1 MMEKLAEIKDGT
13 VFKSGVTDRCNL
25 FLGYKKE
32 DRSTDYELEKR
43 RYLMKKLKFDSYD
56 GVCFLNGLVF
66 FAPVALLVRTQA
78 GVSEHVFF
86 LLQALLSGVIF
97 LGEIPT
103 GFITDKIGYRKSLI
117 LAQVLLLGARSLLLA
132 AFVSRS
138 LALFVVEAVV
148 EGIAACFT
156 SGTGSAYLYN
166 LYGENGYLV
175 KTAHAENFG
184 IAGFIISTV
193 AYAGIYKI
201 SGMEGLLIT
210 TVVMDIIAVVCSFF
224 LRSESSKTIIADR
237 KEVQIL
243 AVFKNKKAFLFV
255 ISLAIFS
262 IAWLLINF
270 FYVVKLENCG
280 LPVEWMSLIIL
291 SYSAVQMLA
300 EPILGKLSDGKNG
313 KSSREKLPAVTAA
326 TAGVAFLLFGVVKFR
341 AAVLL
346 LMLILPLLLNLP
358 EYLLMDLENQ
368 FVDEAECGSQ
378 RAATLSV
385 LNMGVNLVEILTL
398 SASAFL
404 TKIGIQW
411 CFVFV
416 GCFLMAIALLFAR
429 IQK

>member
-1 MMEKLAEIKDGT
+1 
-13 VFKSGVTDRCNL
+13 
-25 FLGYKKE
+25 
-32 DRSTDYELEKR
+32 
-43 RYLMKKLKFDSYD
+43 MKKLKFDSYD

-138 LALFVVEAVV
+138 LVLFVVEAVV

-156 SGTGSAYLYN
+156 SGTGSAYLYA
-166 LYGENGYLV
+166 LYGENGYLA
-175 KTAHAENFG
+175 KTAHAGNFG
-184 IAGFIISTV
+184 TAGFIISTV

-210 TVVMDIIAVVCSFF
+210 TVVMNIIAVVCSFY
-224 LRSESSKTIIADR
+224 LRSESSKTVIADR

-270 FYVVKLENCG
+270 FYVEKLENCG

-291 SYSAVQMLA
+291 IYSAVQMLA

-326 TAGVAFLLFGVVKFR
+326 AAGVAFLLFGVVKFR

-358 EYLLMDLENQ
+358 EYLLMNLENQ

-416 GCFLMAIALLFAR
+416 GCFLMVIALLFAR

>member
-1 MMEKLAEIKDGT
+1 MAQFLNQ
-13 VFKSGVTDRCNL
+13 VTDRCNL

-32 DRSTDYELEKR
+32 DRSIDYELEKR

-148 EGIAACFT
+148 EGTATCFT
-156 SGTGSAYLYN
+156 SGTGSAYLYD

-184 IAGFIISTV
+184 TAGFIISTV

-224 LRSESSKTIIADR
+224 LRSESSKAVIADR

-243 AVFKNKKAFLFV
+243 AIFKNKKAFLFV

-270 FYVVKLENCG
+270 FYVEKLENCG

-313 KSSREKLPAVTAA
+313 KSGREKLPAVTAA
-326 TAGVAFLLFGVVKFR
+326 AAGVAFLLFGVVKFR

>member
-1 MMEKLAEIKDGT
+1 
-13 VFKSGVTDRCNL
+13 
-25 FLGYKKE
+25 
-32 DRSTDYELEKR
+32 
-43 RYLMKKLKFDSYD
+43 MKKLKFDSYD

-66 FAPVALLVRTQA
+66 FAPVVLLVRTQA

-117 LAQVLLLGARSLLLA
+117 LAQVLLLGARRLLLA

-138 LALFVVEAVV
+138 LVLFVVEAVV

-156 SGTGSAYLYN
+156 SGTGSAYLYA
-166 LYGENGYLV
+166 LYGENGYLA
-175 KTAHAENFG
+175 KTAHAGNFG
-184 IAGFIISTV
+184 TAGFIISTV

-210 TVVMDIIAVVCSFF
+210 TVVMDVIAVVCSFY

-313 KSSREKLPAVTAA
+313 KSSREKLPAVTAT

-358 EYLLMDLENQ
+358 EYLLMNLENQ

>member
-1 MMEKLAEIKDGT
+1 
-13 VFKSGVTDRCNL
+13 
-25 FLGYKKE
+25 
-32 DRSTDYELEKR
+32 
-43 RYLMKKLKFDSYD
+43 MKKLKFDSYD

-78 GVSEHVFF
+78 GVSKHVFF
-86 LLQALLSGVIF
+86 ILQALLSGVIF

-138 LALFVVEAVV
+138 LVLFVVEAVV

-156 SGTGSAYLYN
+156 SGTGSAYLYA
-166 LYGENGYLV
+166 LYGENGYLA
-175 KTAHAENFG
+175 KTAHAGNFG
-184 IAGFIISTV
+184 TAGFIISTV

-210 TVVMDIIAVVCSFF
+210 TVVMDVIAVVCSFY
-224 LRSESSKTIIADR
+224 LRSESSKTVIADR

-270 FYVVKLENCG
+270 FYVEKLENCG

-313 KSSREKLPAVTAA
+313 KSGRGKLPAVTAA

-368 FVDEAECGSQ
+368 FVDETECGSQ

>member
-1 MMEKLAEIKDGT
+1 
-13 VFKSGVTDRCNL
+13 
-25 FLGYKKE
+25 
-32 DRSTDYELEKR
+32 
-43 RYLMKKLKFDSYD
+43 MKKLKVDSYD

-138 LALFVVEAVV
+138 LVLFVVEAVV

-156 SGTGSAYLYN
+156 SGTGSAYLYA
-166 LYGENGYLV
+166 LYGENGYLA
-175 KTAHAENFG
+175 KTAHAGNFG
-184 IAGFIISTV
+184 TAGFIISTV

-224 LRSESSKTIIADR
+224 LRSESSKTVIADR

-270 FYVVKLENCG
+270 FYVEKLENCG

-313 KSSREKLPAVTAA
+313 KSGRGKLPAVTAA
-326 TAGVAFLLFGVVKFR
+326 AAGVAFLFFGVVKFR

-346 LMLILPLLLNLP
+346 LMLMLPLLLNLP
-358 EYLLMDLENQ
+358 EYLLMNLENQ

>member
-1 MMEKLAEIKDGT
+1 
-13 VFKSGVTDRCNL
+13 
-25 FLGYKKE
+25 
-32 DRSTDYELEKR
+32 
-43 RYLMKKLKFDSYD
+43 MKKLKFDSYD

-86 LLQALLSGVIF
+86 ILQALLSGVIF

-138 LALFVVEAVV
+138 LVLFVVEAVV

-156 SGTGSAYLYN
+156 SGTGSAYLYA
-166 LYGENGYLV
+166 LYGENGYLA
-175 KTAHAENFG
+175 KTAHAGNFG
-184 IAGFIISTV
+184 TAGFIISTV

-210 TVVMDIIAVVCSFF
+210 TVVMDVIAVVCSFF

-270 FYVVKLENCG
+270 FYVEKLENCG

-313 KSSREKLPAVTAA
+313 KSGRGKLPAVTAA

-341 AAVLL
+341 SAVLL

-358 EYLLMDLENQ
+358 EYLLMNLENQ

-416 GCFLMAIALLFAR
+416 GCFLMVIALLFAR

>member
-1 MMEKLAEIKDGT
+1 
-13 VFKSGVTDRCNL
+13 
-25 FLGYKKE
+25 
-32 DRSTDYELEKR
+32 
-43 RYLMKKLKFDSYD
+43 MKKLKFDSYD

-78 GVSEHVFF
+78 GVSEHIFF

-156 SGTGSAYLYN
+156 SGTGSAYLYA
-166 LYGENGYLV
+166 LYGENGYLA
-175 KTAHAENFG
+175 KTAHAGNFG
-184 IAGFIISTV
+184 TAGFIISTV

-224 LRSESSKTIIADR
+224 LRSESSKAVIADR

-243 AVFKNKKAFLFV
+243 AIFKNKKAFLFV

-280 LPVEWMSLIIL
+280 LPVECMSLLIL
-291 SYSAVQMLA
+291 SYSAEQMLA
-300 EPILGKLSDGKNG
+300 EPILGKLPVGKNG
-313 KSSREKLPAVTAA
+313 KSGRKKLPAVTAV
-326 TAGVAFLLFGVVKFR
+326 TAGVAFLLFGVIKFR

>member
-1 MMEKLAEIKDGT
+1 
-13 VFKSGVTDRCNL
+13 
-25 FLGYKKE
+25 
-32 DRSTDYELEKR
+32 
-43 RYLMKKLKFDSYD
+43 MKKLKFDSYD

-86 LLQALLSGVIF
+86 ILQALLSGVIF

-117 LAQVLLLGARSLLLA
+117 LAQVLLFGARSLLLA

-210 TVVMDIIAVVCSFF
+210 TVVMDVIAVVCSFY

-326 TAGVAFLLFGVVKFR
+326 AAGVAFLLFGVVKFR

-358 EYLLMDLENQ
+358 EYLLMNLENQ

-416 GCFLMAIALLFAR
+416 GCFLMVIALLFAR

>member
-1 MMEKLAEIKDGT
+1 
-13 VFKSGVTDRCNL
+13 
-25 FLGYKKE
+25 
-32 DRSTDYELEKR
+32 
-43 RYLMKKLKFDSYD
+43 MKKLKFDSYD

-86 LLQALLSGVIF
+86 ILQALLSGVIF

-138 LALFVVEAVV
+138 LVLFVVEAVV

-156 SGTGSAYLYN
+156 SGTGSAYLYA
-166 LYGENGYLV
+166 LYGENGYLA
-175 KTAHAENFG
+175 KTAHAGNFG
-184 IAGFIISTV
+184 TAGFIISTV

-210 TVVMDIIAVVCSFF
+210 TVVMDVIAVVCSFY
-224 LRSESSKTIIADR
+224 LRSESSKTVIADR

-270 FYVVKLENCG
+270 FYVEKLENCG

-291 SYSAVQMLA
+291 IYSAVQMLA

-313 KSSREKLPAVTAA
+313 KSGRGKLPAVTAA

-341 AAVLL
+341 SAVLL

-358 EYLLMDLENQ
+358 EYLLMNLENQ

>member
-1 MMEKLAEIKDGT
+1 
-13 VFKSGVTDRCNL
+13 
-25 FLGYKKE
+25 
-32 DRSTDYELEKR
+32 
-43 RYLMKKLKFDSYD
+43 MKKLKFDSYD

-86 LLQALLSGVIF
+86 ILQALLSGVIF

-138 LALFVVEAVV
+138 LVLFVVEAVV

-156 SGTGSAYLYN
+156 SGTGSAYLYA
-166 LYGENGYLV
+166 LYGENGYLA
-175 KTAHAENFG
+175 KTAHAGNFG
-184 IAGFIISTV
+184 TAGFIISTV

-210 TVVMDIIAVVCSFF
+210 TVVMDVIAVVCSFY

-243 AVFKNKKAFLFV
+243 AIFKNKKAFLFV

-291 SYSAVQMLA
+291 SYSAVQMLS

-313 KSSREKLPAVTAA
+313 KSGREKLPAVTAA

-358 EYLLMDLENQ
+358 EYLLMNLENQ

-378 RAATLSV
+378 RAAMLSV

>member
-1 MMEKLAEIKDGT
+1 
-13 VFKSGVTDRCNL
+13 
-25 FLGYKKE
+25 
-32 DRSTDYELEKR
+32 
-43 RYLMKKLKFDSYD
+43 MKKLKFDSYD

-86 LLQALLSGVIF
+86 ILQALLSGVIF

-117 LAQVLLLGARSLLLA
+117 LAQVLLFGARSLLLA

-184 IAGFIISTV
+184 TAGFIISTV

-313 KSSREKLPAVTAA
+313 KSGREKLPAVTAA

-358 EYLLMDLENQ
+358 EYLLMNLENQ

>member
-1 MMEKLAEIKDGT
+1 
-13 VFKSGVTDRCNL
+13 
-25 FLGYKKE
+25 
-32 DRSTDYELEKR
+32 
-43 RYLMKKLKFDSYD
+43 
-56 GVCFLNGLVF
+56 
-66 FAPVALLVRTQA
+66 
-78 GVSEHVFF
+78 
-86 LLQALLSGVIF
+86 
-97 LGEIPT
+97 
-103 GFITDKIGYRKSLI
+103 
-117 LAQVLLLGARSLLLA
+117 
-132 AFVSRS
+132 
-138 LALFVVEAVV
+138 
-148 EGIAACFT
+148 
-156 SGTGSAYLYN
+156 
-166 LYGENGYLV
+166 
-175 KTAHAENFG
+175 
-184 IAGFIISTV
+184 
-193 AYAGIYKI
+193 
-201 SGMEGLLIT
+201 MEGLLIT

-237 KEVQIL
+237 KEMQLQADTRQQENSGDTMQKKQEKDSIRQIL

-291 SYSAVQMLA
+291 SYSAVQMLS

-313 KSSREKLPAVTAA
+313 KSGRGKLPAVTAA
-326 TAGVAFLLFGVVKFR
+326 AAGVAFLFFGVVKFR

-358 EYLLMDLENQ
+358 EYLLMNLENQ

-378 RAATLSV
+378 RAAMLSV

>member
-1 MMEKLAEIKDGT
+1 
-13 VFKSGVTDRCNL
+13 
-25 FLGYKKE
+25 
-32 DRSTDYELEKR
+32 
-43 RYLMKKLKFDSYD
+43 MKKLKFDSYD

-78 GVSEHVFF
+78 GVSEHIFF

-138 LALFVVEAVV
+138 LVLFVVEAVV
-148 EGIAACFT
+148 EGIATCFT
-156 SGTGSAYLYN
+156 SGTGSAYLYA
-166 LYGENGYLV
+166 LYGENGYLA
-175 KTAHAENFG
+175 KTAHAGNFG
-184 IAGFIISTV
+184 TAGFIISTV

-210 TVVMDIIAVVCSFF
+210 TVVMDVIAVVCSFY

-313 KSSREKLPAVTAA
+313 KSSREKLPAVTAT

-358 EYLLMDLENQ
+358 EYLLMNLENQ

>member
-1 MMEKLAEIKDGT
+1 
-13 VFKSGVTDRCNL
+13 
-25 FLGYKKE
+25 
-32 DRSTDYELEKR
+32 
-43 RYLMKKLKFDSYD
+43 MKKLKFDSYD

-78 GVSEHVFF
+78 GVSEHIFF

-156 SGTGSAYLYN
+156 SGTGSAYLYA
-166 LYGENGYLV
+166 LYGENGYLA
-175 KTAHAENFG
+175 KTAHAGNFG
-184 IAGFIISTV
+184 TAGFIISTV

-210 TVVMDIIAVVCSFF
+210 TVVTNIAAVICSFF
-224 LRSESSKTIIADR
+224 LRSERSKTVIADR

-243 AVFKNKKAFLFV
+243 TVFKNKKAFLFV

-270 FYVVKLENCG
+270 FYVEKLENCG

-291 SYSAVQMLA
+291 LYSAVQMLA
-300 EPILGKLSDGKNG
+300 EPILGKLSAGKNG
-313 KSSREKLPAVTAA
+313 KSGRGKLLAVTAV

-358 EYLLMDLENQ
+358 EYLLLDLENQ
-368 FVDEAECGSQ
+368 FVDETECGSQ

-416 GCFLMAIALLFAR
+416 GCFLMVIALLFVR

>member
-1 MMEKLAEIKDGT
+1 
-13 VFKSGVTDRCNL
+13 
-25 FLGYKKE
+25 
-32 DRSTDYELEKR
+32 
-43 RYLMKKLKFDSYD
+43 MKKLKFDSYD

-78 GVSEHVFF
+78 GVSEHIFF

-117 LAQVLLLGARSLLLA
+117 WAQVLLFGARSLLLA
-132 AFVSRS
+132 AYVSQS

-148 EGIAACFT
+148 EGIAACFA
-156 SGTGSAYLYN
+156 SGTGSAYLYD

-184 IAGFIISTV
+184 TAGFIISTV

-270 FYVVKLENCG
+270 FYVEKLENCG

-358 EYLLMDLENQ
+358 EYLLMNLENQ

-416 GCFLMAIALLFAR
+416 GCFLMVIALLFVR

>member
-1 MMEKLAEIKDGT
+1 
-13 VFKSGVTDRCNL
+13 
-25 FLGYKKE
+25 
-32 DRSTDYELEKR
+32 
-43 RYLMKKLKFDSYD
+43 MKKLKFDSYD

-78 GVSEHVFF
+78 GVSEHIFF

-138 LALFVVEAVV
+138 LVLFVVEAVV

-156 SGTGSAYLYN
+156 SGTGSAYLYA
-166 LYGENGYLV
+166 LYGENGYLA
-175 KTAHAENFG
+175 KTAHAGNFG
-184 IAGFIISTV
+184 TAGFIISTV

-243 AVFKNKKAFLFV
+243 AIFKNKKAFLFV

-270 FYVVKLENCG
+270 FYVEKLENCG

-313 KSSREKLPAVTAA
+313 KSGRGKLPAVTAA
-326 TAGVAFLLFGVVKFR
+326 TAGVTFLFFGVVKFR

-368 FVDEAECGSQ
+368 FVDETECGGQ

>member
-1 MMEKLAEIKDGT
+1 
-13 VFKSGVTDRCNL
+13 
-25 FLGYKKE
+25 
-32 DRSTDYELEKR
+32 
-43 RYLMKKLKFDSYD
+43 MKKLKFDSYD

-148 EGIAACFT
+148 EGTATCFT
-156 SGTGSAYLYN
+156 SGTGSAYLYD

-184 IAGFIISTV
+184 TAGFIISTV

-224 LRSESSKTIIADR
+224 LRSESSKTVIADR

-243 AVFKNKKAFLFV
+243 AIFKNKKAFLFV

-326 TAGVAFLLFGVVKFR
+326 AAVVAFLLFGVVKFR

-358 EYLLMDLENQ
+358 EYLLMNLENQ

-416 GCFLMAIALLFAR
+416 GCFLMVIALLFAR

>member
-1 MMEKLAEIKDGT
+1 
-13 VFKSGVTDRCNL
+13 
-25 FLGYKKE
+25 
-32 DRSTDYELEKR
+32 
-43 RYLMKKLKFDSYD
+43 MKKLKVDSYD

-86 LLQALLSGVIF
+86 ILQALLSGVIF

-138 LALFVVEAVV
+138 LVLFVVEAVV

-156 SGTGSAYLYN
+156 SGTGSAYLYA
-166 LYGENGYLV
+166 LYGENGYLA
-175 KTAHAENFG
+175 KTAHAGNFG
-184 IAGFIISTV
+184 TAGFIISTV

-210 TVVMDIIAVVCSFF
+210 TVVMDVIAVVCSFF

-270 FYVVKLENCG
+270 FYVEKLENCG

-291 SYSAVQMLA
+291 IYSAVQMLA

-313 KSSREKLPAVTAA
+313 KSGRGKLPAVTAA

-341 AAVLL
+341 SAVLL

-358 EYLLMDLENQ
+358 EYLLMNLENQ

>member
-1 MMEKLAEIKDGT
+1 
-13 VFKSGVTDRCNL
+13 
-25 FLGYKKE
+25 
-32 DRSTDYELEKR
+32 
-43 RYLMKKLKFDSYD
+43 MKKLKFDSYD

-78 GVSEHVFF
+78 GVSEHIFF

-117 LAQVLLLGARSLLLA
+117 WAQVLLFGARSLLLA

-156 SGTGSAYLYN
+156 SGTGSAYLYA
-166 LYGENGYLV
+166 LYGENGYLA
-175 KTAHAENFG
+175 KTAHAGNFG
-184 IAGFIISTV
+184 TAGFIISTV

-224 LRSESSKTIIADR
+224 LRSESSKAVIADR

-243 AVFKNKKAFLFV
+243 AIFKNKKAFLFV

-313 KSSREKLPAVTAA
+313 KSSRGKLPAVTAA

-358 EYLLMDLENQ
+358 EYLLMNLENQ

>member
-1 MMEKLAEIKDGT
+1 
-13 VFKSGVTDRCNL
+13 
-25 FLGYKKE
+25 
-32 DRSTDYELEKR
+32 
-43 RYLMKKLKFDSYD
+43 MKKLKFDSYD

-78 GVSEHVFF
+78 GVSEHIFF

-117 LAQVLLLGARSLLLA
+117 LAQVLLFGARSLLLA

-156 SGTGSAYLYN
+156 SGTGSAYLYD

-184 IAGFIISTV
+184 TAGFIISTV

-210 TVVMDIIAVVCSFF
+210 TVVMDVIAVVCSFY

-243 AVFKNKKAFLFV
+243 AIFKNKKAFLFV

-358 EYLLMDLENQ
+358 EYLLMNLENQ

-385 LNMGVNLVEILTL
+385 FNMGVNLVEILTL

-416 GCFLMAIALLFAR
+416 GCFLMAIALLFAK
-429 IQK
+429 IQ

>member
-1 MMEKLAEIKDGT
+1 
-13 VFKSGVTDRCNL
+13 
-25 FLGYKKE
+25 
-32 DRSTDYELEKR
+32 
-43 RYLMKKLKFDSYD
+43 MKKLKFDSYD

-86 LLQALLSGVIF
+86 ILQALLSGVIF

-117 LAQVLLLGARSLLLA
+117 LAQVLLFGARSLLLA

-237 KEVQIL
+237 KEMRLQADIRQQENSGDTMQKKDSIRQIL

-255 ISLAIFS
+255 ISLAILS

-326 TAGVAFLLFGVVKFR
+326 AAGVAFLLFGVVKFR

-358 EYLLMDLENQ
+358 EYLLMNLENQ

-416 GCFLMAIALLFAR
+416 GCFLMVIALLFAR

>member
-1 MMEKLAEIKDGT
+1 
-13 VFKSGVTDRCNL
+13 
-25 FLGYKKE
+25 
-32 DRSTDYELEKR
+32 
-43 RYLMKKLKFDSYD
+43 MKKLKFDSYD

-78 GVSEHVFF
+78 GVSEHIFF

-117 LAQVLLLGARSLLLA
+117 WAQVLLFGARSLLLA

-156 SGTGSAYLYN
+156 SGTGSAYLYD

-184 IAGFIISTV
+184 TAGFIISTV

-224 LRSESSKTIIADR
+224 LRSESSKAVIADR

-243 AVFKNKKAFLFV
+243 AIFKNKKAFLFV

-270 FYVVKLENCG
+270 FYVEKLENCG

-300 EPILGKLSDGKNG
+300 EPILEKLPVGKNG
-313 KSSREKLPAVTAA
+313 KSGRKKLPAVTAV
-326 TAGVAFLLFGVVKFR
+326 TAGVAFLLFGVIKFR

-368 FVDEAECGSQ
+368 FVDETECGSQ

-416 GCFLMAIALLFAR
+416 GGFLMAIALLFAR

>member
-1 MMEKLAEIKDGT
+1 
-13 VFKSGVTDRCNL
+13 
-25 FLGYKKE
+25 
-32 DRSTDYELEKR
+32 
-43 RYLMKKLKFDSYD
+43 MKKLKFDSYD

-78 GVSEHVFF
+78 GVSEHIFF

-117 LAQVLLLGARSLLLA
+117 WAQVLLFGARSLLLA

-148 EGIAACFT
+148 EGIAVCFT
-156 SGTGSAYLYN
+156 SGTGSAYLYD

-184 IAGFIISTV
+184 TAGFIISTV

-243 AVFKNKKAFLFV
+243 AIFKNKKAFLFV

-270 FYVVKLENCG
+270 FYVEKLENCG

-313 KSSREKLPAVTAA
+313 KSGREKLPAVTAA
-326 TAGVAFLLFGVVKFR
+326 AAGVAFLLFGVVKFR

-358 EYLLMDLENQ
+358 EYLLMNLENQ

-416 GCFLMAIALLFAR
+416 GCFLMVIALLFAR

>member
-1 MMEKLAEIKDGT
+1 
-13 VFKSGVTDRCNL
+13 
-25 FLGYKKE
+25 
-32 DRSTDYELEKR
+32 
-43 RYLMKKLKFDSYD
+43 MKKLKFDSYD

-156 SGTGSAYLYN
+156 SGTGSAYLYD

-184 IAGFIISTV
+184 TAGFIISTV
-193 AYAGIYKI
+193 AYAWIYKI

-210 TVVMDIIAVVCSFF
+210 TVVTNIIAVVCSFF
-224 LRSESSKTIIADR
+224 LRSESSKTVIADR

-243 AVFKNKKAFLFV
+243 AVFKNKKAFLFA

-326 TAGVAFLLFGVVKFR
+326 AAGVAFLLFGVVKFR

-358 EYLLMDLENQ
+358 EYLLMNLENQ
-368 FVDEAECGSQ
+368 FVDEAECGNQ

-416 GCFLMAIALLFAR
+416 GCFLMVIALLFAR

>member
-1 MMEKLAEIKDGT
+1 
-13 VFKSGVTDRCNL
+13 
-25 FLGYKKE
+25 
-32 DRSTDYELEKR
+32 
-43 RYLMKKLKFDSYD
+43 MKKLKFDSYD

-138 LALFVVEAVV
+138 LVLFVVEAVV

-156 SGTGSAYLYN
+156 SGTGSAYLYA
-166 LYGENGYLV
+166 LYGENGYLA
-175 KTAHAENFG
+175 KTAHAGNFG
-184 IAGFIISTV
+184 TAGFIISTV

-210 TVVMDIIAVVCSFF
+210 TVVMNIIAVVCSFY
-224 LRSESSKTIIADR
+224 LRSESSKTVIADR

-270 FYVVKLENCG
+270 FYVEKLENCG

-291 SYSAVQMLA
+291 SYSAVQMLS

-326 TAGVAFLLFGVVKFR
+326 AAGVAFLLFGVVKFR

-358 EYLLMDLENQ
+358 EYLLMNLENQ

-416 GCFLMAIALLFAR
+416 GCFLMVIALLFAR

>member
-1 MMEKLAEIKDGT
+1 
-13 VFKSGVTDRCNL
+13 
-25 FLGYKKE
+25 
-32 DRSTDYELEKR
+32 
-43 RYLMKKLKFDSYD
+43 MKKLKFDSYD

-78 GVSEHVFF
+78 GVSEHIFF

-138 LALFVVEAVV
+138 LVLFVVEAVV

-156 SGTGSAYLYN
+156 SGTGSAYLYA
-166 LYGENGYLV
+166 LYGENGYLA
-175 KTAHAENFG
+175 KTAHAGNFG
-184 IAGFIISTV
+184 TAGFIISTV

-201 SGMEGLLIT
+201 SGMEGLLII

-224 LRSESSKTIIADR
+224 LRSESSKAVIADR

-243 AVFKNKKAFLFV
+243 AIFKNKKAFLFV

-270 FYVVKLENCG
+270 FYVEKLENCG

-300 EPILGKLSDGKNG
+300 EPILEKLPVGKNG
-313 KSSREKLPAVTAA
+313 KSGRKKLPAVTAV
-326 TAGVAFLLFGVVKFR
+326 TAGVAFLLFGVIKFR

-368 FVDEAECGSQ
+368 FVDETECGSQ

-416 GCFLMAIALLFAR
+416 GGFLMAIALLFAR

>member
-1 MMEKLAEIKDGT
+1 
-13 VFKSGVTDRCNL
+13 
-25 FLGYKKE
+25 
-32 DRSTDYELEKR
+32 
-43 RYLMKKLKFDSYD
+43 MKKLKFDSYD

-78 GVSEHVFF
+78 GVSEHIFF

-138 LALFVVEAVV
+138 LVLFVVEAVV

-156 SGTGSAYLYN
+156 SGTGSAYLYA
-166 LYGENGYLV
+166 LYGENGYLA
-175 KTAHAENFG
+175 KTAHAGNFG
-184 IAGFIISTV
+184 TAGFVISTV

-224 LRSESSKTIIADR
+224 LRSESSKAVIADR

-243 AVFKNKKAFLFV
+243 AIFKNKKAFLFV

>member
-1 MMEKLAEIKDGT
+1 
-13 VFKSGVTDRCNL
+13 
-25 FLGYKKE
+25 
-32 DRSTDYELEKR
+32 
-43 RYLMKKLKFDSYD
+43 MKKLKFDSYD

-156 SGTGSAYLYN
+156 SGTGSAYLYA
-166 LYGENGYLV
+166 LYGENGYLA
-175 KTAHAENFG
+175 KTAHAGNFG
-184 IAGFIISTV
+184 TAGFIISTV

-224 LRSESSKTIIADR
+224 LRSESSKTVIADR

-270 FYVVKLENCG
+270 FYVEKLENCG

-326 TAGVAFLLFGVVKFR
+326 AAGVAFLLFGVVKFR

-358 EYLLMDLENQ
+358 EYLLMNLENQ

-416 GCFLMAIALLFAR
+416 GCFLMVIALLFAR

>member
-1 MMEKLAEIKDGT
+1 
-13 VFKSGVTDRCNL
+13 
-25 FLGYKKE
+25 
-32 DRSTDYELEKR
+32 
-43 RYLMKKLKFDSYD
+43 MKKLKFDSYD

-156 SGTGSAYLYN
+156 SGTGSAYLYA

-175 KTAHAENFG
+175 KTAHAGNFG
-184 IAGFIISTV
+184 TAGFIISTV

-210 TVVMDIIAVVCSFF
+210 TVVMDVIAVVCSFY
-224 LRSESSKTIIADR
+224 LRSESSKAVIADR

-243 AVFKNKKAFLFV
+243 AIFKNKKAFLFV

-270 FYVVKLENCG
+270 FYVEKIENCG

-358 EYLLMDLENQ
+358 EYLLMNLENQ

>member
-1 MMEKLAEIKDGT
+1 
-13 VFKSGVTDRCNL
+13 
-25 FLGYKKE
+25 
-32 DRSTDYELEKR
+32 
-43 RYLMKKLKFDSYD
+43 MKKLKFDSYD

-78 GVSEHVFF
+78 GVSEHIFF

-156 SGTGSAYLYN
+156 SGTGSAYLYD

-184 IAGFIISTV
+184 TAGFIISTV

-224 LRSESSKTIIADR
+224 LRSESSKTVIADR

-270 FYVVKLENCG
+270 FYVEKLENCG

-313 KSSREKLPAVTAA
+313 KSGRGKLPAVTAA
-326 TAGVAFLLFGVVKFR
+326 AAGVAFLFFGVVKFR

-346 LMLILPLLLNLP
+346 LMLMLPLLLNLP
-358 EYLLMDLENQ
+358 EYLLMNLENQ

>member
-1 MMEKLAEIKDGT
+1 
-13 VFKSGVTDRCNL
+13 
-25 FLGYKKE
+25 
-32 DRSTDYELEKR
+32 
-43 RYLMKKLKFDSYD
+43 MKKLKFDSYD

-78 GVSEHVFF
+78 GVSEHIFF

-117 LAQVLLLGARSLLLA
+117 LAQVLLFGARSLLLA

-156 SGTGSAYLYN
+156 SGTGSTYLYA
-166 LYGENGYLV
+166 LYGENGYLA
-175 KTAHAENFG
+175 KTAHAGNFG
-184 IAGFIISTV
+184 TAGFIISTV

-224 LRSESSKTIIADR
+224 LRSESSKTVIADR

-243 AVFKNKKAFLFV
+243 ALFKNKKAFLFV

-270 FYVVKLENCG
+270 FYVEKLENCG

-291 SYSAVQMLA
+291 IYSAMQMLA
-300 EPILGKLSDGKNG
+300 EPILEKLSVGKNG
-313 KSSREKLPAVTAA
+313 KPGRKKLLAVTVV
-326 TAGVAFLLFGVVKFR
+326 TAGVAFLLFGVIKFR

-368 FVDEAECGSQ
+368 FVDETECGSQ

-416 GCFLMAIALLFAR
+416 GCFLMVIALLFVR

>member
-1 MMEKLAEIKDGT
+1 
-13 VFKSGVTDRCNL
+13 
-25 FLGYKKE
+25 
-32 DRSTDYELEKR
+32 
-43 RYLMKKLKFDSYD
+43 MKKLKFDSYD

-78 GVSEHVFF
+78 GVSEHIFF

-138 LALFVVEAVV
+138 LVLFVVEAVV

-156 SGTGSAYLYN
+156 SGTGSAYLYA
-166 LYGENGYLV
+166 LYGENGYLA
-175 KTAHAENFG
+175 KTAHAGNFG
-184 IAGFIISTV
+184 TAGFIISTV

-210 TVVMDIIAVVCSFF
+210 TVVMDVIAVVCSFY

-300 EPILGKLSDGKNG
+300 EPILGKLSDGKNE
-313 KSSREKLPAVTAA
+313 KSGREKLPTVTAFI
-326 TAGVAFLLFGVVKFR
+326 AGVAFLLFGVVKFR

-358 EYLLMDLENQ
+358 KYLLMNLENQ

>member
-1 MMEKLAEIKDGT
+1 
-13 VFKSGVTDRCNL
+13 
-25 FLGYKKE
+25 
-32 DRSTDYELEKR
+32 
-43 RYLMKKLKFDSYD
+43 MKKLKFDSYD

-78 GVSEHVFF
+78 GVSEHIFF
-86 LLQALLSGVIF
+86 LLQALLSGVLF

-138 LALFVVEAVV
+138 LVLFVVEAVV

-156 SGTGSAYLYN
+156 SGTGSAYLYA
-166 LYGENGYLV
+166 LYGENGYLA
-175 KTAHAENFG
+175 KTAHAGNFG
-184 IAGFIISTV
+184 TAGFIISTV

-210 TVVMDIIAVVCSFF
+210 TVVMDVIAVVCSFY

-358 EYLLMDLENQ
+358 KYLLMNLENQ

>member
-1 MMEKLAEIKDGT
+1 
-13 VFKSGVTDRCNL
+13 
-25 FLGYKKE
+25 
-32 DRSTDYELEKR
+32 
-43 RYLMKKLKFDSYD
+43 MKKLKFDSYD

-138 LALFVVEAVV
+138 LVLFVVEAVV

-156 SGTGSAYLYN
+156 SGTGSAYLYA

-184 IAGFIISTV
+184 TAGFIISTV

-243 AVFKNKKAFLFV
+243 AIFKNKKAFLFV

-270 FYVVKLENCG
+270 FYVEKLENCG

-313 KSSREKLPAVTAA
+313 KSGRGKLPAVTAA
-326 TAGVAFLLFGVVKFR
+326 TAGVTFLFFGVVKFR

-368 FVDEAECGSQ
+368 FVDETECGGQ

-416 GCFLMAIALLFAR
+416 GCFLMVIALLFAR

>member
-1 MMEKLAEIKDGT
+1 
-13 VFKSGVTDRCNL
+13 
-25 FLGYKKE
+25 
-32 DRSTDYELEKR
+32 
-43 RYLMKKLKFDSYD
+43 MKKLKIDSYD

-78 GVSEHVFF
+78 GVSEHIFF

-117 LAQVLLLGARSLLLA
+117 LAQVLLFGARSLLLA

-156 SGTGSAYLYN
+156 SGTGSAYLYA
-166 LYGENGYLV
+166 LYGENGYLA
-175 KTAHAENFG
+175 KTAHAGNFG
-184 IAGFIISTV
+184 TAGFIISTV

-224 LRSESSKTIIADR
+224 LRSESSKTVIADR

-270 FYVVKLENCG
+270 FYVEKLENCG

-300 EPILGKLSDGKNG
+300 EPIVEKLSVGKNG
-313 KSSREKLPAVTAA
+313 KSGRKKLLAVTAV
-326 TAGVAFLLFGVVKFR
+326 TAGVSFLLFGVIKFR

-368 FVDEAECGSQ
+368 FVDETECGSQ

-416 GCFLMAIALLFAR
+416 GCFLMVIALLFAG
-429 IQK
+429 IKK

>member
-1 MMEKLAEIKDGT
+1 
-13 VFKSGVTDRCNL
+13 
-25 FLGYKKE
+25 
-32 DRSTDYELEKR
+32 
-43 RYLMKKLKFDSYD
+43 MKKLKFDSYD

-86 LLQALLSGVIF
+86 ILQALLSGVIF

-138 LALFVVEAVV
+138 LVLFVVEAVV

-156 SGTGSAYLYN
+156 SGTGSAYLYA
-166 LYGENGYLV
+166 LYGENGYLA
-175 KTAHAENFG
+175 KTAHAGNFG
-184 IAGFIISTV
+184 TAGFIISTV

-210 TVVMDIIAVVCSFF
+210 TVVMDVIAVVCSFF

-270 FYVVKLENCG
+270 FYVEKLENCG

-291 SYSAVQMLA
+291 IYSAVQMLA
-300 EPILGKLSDGKNG
+300 EPILGKLSDGKNV
-313 KSSREKLPAVTAA
+313 KSGRGKLPAVTAT

-341 AAVLL
+341 SAVLL

-358 EYLLMDLENQ
+358 EYLLMNLENQ

>member
-1 MMEKLAEIKDGT
+1 
-13 VFKSGVTDRCNL
+13 
-25 FLGYKKE
+25 
-32 DRSTDYELEKR
+32 
-43 RYLMKKLKFDSYD
+43 MKKLKFDSYD

-78 GVSEHVFF
+78 GVSEHIFF

-117 LAQVLLLGARSLLLA
+117 LAQVLLFGARSLLLA

-156 SGTGSAYLYN
+156 SGTGSAYLYD

-184 IAGFIISTV
+184 TAGFIISTV

-224 LRSESSKTIIADR
+224 LRSESSKTVIADR

-270 FYVVKLENCG
+270 FYVEKLENCG

-313 KSSREKLPAVTAA
+313 KSGREKLPAVTAA
-326 TAGVAFLLFGVVKFR
+326 AAGVAFLLFGVVKFR

-358 EYLLMDLENQ
+358 EYLLMNLENQ

-416 GCFLMAIALLFAR
+416 GCFLMVIALLFAR

>member
-1 MMEKLAEIKDGT
+1 
-13 VFKSGVTDRCNL
+13 
-25 FLGYKKE
+25 
-32 DRSTDYELEKR
+32 
-43 RYLMKKLKFDSYD
+43 MKKLKFDSYD

-86 LLQALLSGVIF
+86 ILQALLSGVIF

-117 LAQVLLLGARSLLLA
+117 LAQVLLFGARSLLLA

-156 SGTGSAYLYN
+156 SGTGSAYLYD

-184 IAGFIISTV
+184 TAGFIISTV

-224 LRSESSKTIIADR
+224 LRSESSKTVIADR

-270 FYVVKLENCG
+270 FYVEKLENCG

-313 KSSREKLPAVTAA
+313 KSGREKLPAVTAA

-341 AAVLL
+341 AAVLF

-416 GCFLMAIALLFAR
+416 GCFLMVIALLFAR

>member
-1 MMEKLAEIKDGT
+1 
-13 VFKSGVTDRCNL
+13 
-25 FLGYKKE
+25 
-32 DRSTDYELEKR
+32 
-43 RYLMKKLKFDSYD
+43 MKKLKFDSYD

-117 LAQVLLLGARSLLLA
+117 LAQVLLLGARSLLLV

-148 EGIAACFT
+148 EGTATCFT
-156 SGTGSAYLYN
+156 SGTGSAYLYD

-184 IAGFIISTV
+184 TAGFIISTV

-210 TVVMDIIAVVCSFF
+210 TVVMDVIAVVCSFY

-270 FYVVKLENCG
+270 FYVEKLENCG

-300 EPILGKLSDGKNG
+300 EPILGKLSDGKKG
-313 KSSREKLPAVTAA
+313 KSGRGKLPAVTAA

-358 EYLLMDLENQ
+358 EYLLMNLENQ